1 MTKTS
6 FILALSVLALAGCAS
21 KYDHEEVSNVSQ
33 TSEFKTPGSITL
45 QAITLNIG
53 EIKTA
58 TVIPYNDDHKPMV
71 GIVQSDNPN
80 IVLVEGA
87 EGNKWAFSG
96 VNIGTTTV
104 HFLSD
109 GVVVASCQA
118 TVNDQQ

>member
-1 MTKTS
+1 MKTS
-6 FILALSVLALAGCAS
+6 SFALALTALALAGCAS
-21 KYDHEEVSNVSQ
+21 KYDHEEISNVSQ

-45 QAITLNIG
+45 QGVTLNLG

-58 TVIPYNDDHKPMV
+58 TIIPYNDDHNPMV

-80 IVLVEGA
+80 VVLVEGA

-104 HFLSD
+104 HFMSN

-118 TVNDQQ
+118 TVNDQE